1 MKNSYPSLK
10 NCTYLNTAYCGIF
23 SDSMV
28 EWRIKTDQL
37 YSENADY
44 YKSIQAVEME
54 KHAQQQVSKLMNAS
68 LSETFLA
75 TSCSA
80 GLQAF
85 LFKIPKHYNFLLLK
99 DDYPSITD
107 MVVDHQFNYTE
118 IPLQKDVEEAVLSEL
133 RNKNFEVFLFSAVQ
147 YNSGLLF
154 DMDFLKTI
162 KKEFPDIII
171 LVDGTQFIA
180 NVHFDFNKSVVDG
193 IFVSG
198 YKWLLAGHGNGF
210 MCLKESLL
218 SRLKLS
224 SKDIINLLDRGHRAP
239 LAMGSLGF
247 AIEEL
252 LSHGLERVFESNRS
266 LGQYLFN
273 ALNKRALLEEFVAL
287 RKEHS
292 SIFTL
297 IIGKDIFDFLI
308 KNNIRC
314 VQRGLGVRVSL
325 HFYNTKEDVD
335 YLLKTL
341 DQALK

>member
-10 NCTYLNTAYCGIF
+10 DCTYLNTAYCGIF
-23 SDSMV
+23 SNSMV
-28 EWRIKTDQL
+28 EWRIKTDQF

-54 KHAQQQVSKLMNAS
+54 KNAQQQVSKLMNAS

-85 LFKIPKHYNFLLLK
+85 LFKIPKHYSFLLLK
-99 DDYPSITD
+99 GDYPAITD
-107 MVVDHQFNYTE
+107 LVVDHQLNFTE
-118 IPLQKDVEEAVLSEL
+118 IPLQKDVEQAVLGEL

-154 DMDFLKTI
+154 DMDFLKNI
-162 KKEFPDIII
+162 KKEFPDLII

-180 NVHFDFNKSVVDG
+180 NISFDFDKSVVDG

-224 SKDIINLLDRGHRAP
+224 SNDIINLLDRVHRAP
-239 LAMGSLGF
+239 LAIGSLGF

-252 LSHGLERVFESNRS
+252 LSYGLEGIFENNRN
-266 LGQYLFN
+266 LGQYLFD
-273 ALNKRALLEEFVAL
+273 ALKERVLLQEFIAL

-292 SIFTL
+292 SIFIL
-297 IIGKDIFDFLI
+297 IISKDIFDFLI

-314 VQRGLGVRVSL
+314 VQRGAGVRVSL
-325 HFYNTKEDVD
+325 HFYNTKGDVD
-335 YLLKTL
+335 YLLKIL

>member
-1 MKNSYPSLK
+1 MKNSYSSLK

-23 SDSMV
+23 SNSMV

-37 YSENADY
+37 FSENADY

-54 KHAQQQVSKLMNAS
+54 KNAQQQVSKLMNAS
-68 LSETFLA
+68 LNETFLS

-85 LFKIPKHYNFLLLK
+85 LFKIPKDYNFLLLK
-99 DDYPSITD
+99 DDYPVIID
-107 MVVDHQFNYTE
+107 MVVDHQFNYIE
-118 IPLQKDVEEAVLSEL
+118 IPLQINLEEAVLSEL
-133 RNKNFEVFLFSAVQ
+133 RNKKFEVFLFSAVQ

-162 KKEFPDIII
+162 KNEFPNLII

-180 NVHFDFNKSVVDG
+180 NVAFDFDKSLVDG

-210 MCLKESLL
+210 MCLKKSLL
-218 SRLKLS
+218 SRLKIS
-224 SKDIINLLDRGHRAP
+224 SNDIINLLDRGHRAP
-239 LAMGSLGF
+239 IAMGSLGF

-252 LSHGLERVFESNRS
+252 IFYGLDRVFENNRN
-266 LGQYLFN
+266 LGLYLFG
-273 ALNKRALLEEFVAL
+273 ALKKRALLQEFVAL
-287 RKEHS
+287 REEHS
-292 SIFTL
+292 SIFNLL
-297 IIGKDIFDFLI
+297 ISKDIFDVLI